1 MQDLHYKVWPKG
13 RPYELPAL
21 KTTVFENFV
30 LSAGRYPDHAAIV
43 YYDAV
48 QTYAELLEQVLDV
61 AGYLSE
67 YVGLER
73 NDRVLLYMQNCPQ
86 FIISYYAIL
95 GANAVVVPVNPMCRR
110 AELEHIAQDTG
121 AAAII
126 AGQELVEHALPLL
139 ESTNL
144 RTLIHANYGDYR
156 SPDTDLELPEE
167 VCQARRDF
175 ATLHVIDWWDVLN
188 SDTQA
193 PEVVNRSEDWCVIP
207 YSSGTTGQPKGCL
220 HSHATVNA
228 VINAYANWNPLPPNA
243 PVLAALPLFHVT
255 GMQNSMNTPLF
266 TGATIVLMTRWN
278 KDVAAT
284 LISRYRVAQWRAITT
299 MIIDFISNP
308 KVDTYDLSSLI
319 SVGGGGAQLP
329 FAVAEKLGE
338 LTGLKVTEGYGLTET
353 IAPSHLNPPEA
364 PKLQCLGIPLFGVDS
379 RIIDPD
385 SLEELGVNETGEIII
400 HGPQVFVGYWANEEG
415 TREAFIEIEGK
426 SFFRSGDLGYYDE
439 EGYFFYADR
448 LKRMINVSGYKVWP
462 AEVEAMMHKHPDIR
476 EACVVAARD
485 ARKGEIVKA
494 LIVAADGAT
503 ASAAQIEA
511 WCREQ
516 MAAYKVPRLYEFTE
530 ALPRS
535 GSGKVQWRELQEREM
550 QAEAK

>member
-1 MQDLHYKVWPKG
+1 MQDLHFNAWPKG
-13 RPYELPAL
+13 RPFELPAL

-30 LSAGRYPDHAAIV
+30 LSAGRFPDHPAII

-48 QTYAELLEQVLDV
+48 ITYAELLEQVLDV

-95 GANAVVVPVNPMCRR
+95 GANGVVVPVNPMCRTG
-110 AELEHIAQDTG
+110 ELEHIAQDTN
-121 AAAII
+121 AVAVI
-126 AGQELVEHALPLL
+126 AGQELVEFASPLL
-139 ESTNL
+139 ESADV
-144 RTLIHANYGDYR
+144 RTVVHANYGDYR
-156 SPDTDLELPEE
+156 SPDTDLELPDE
-167 VCQARRDF
+167 VLQVRKNF
-175 ATLHVIDWWDVLN
+175 QLPHVIDWWDAVN
-188 SDTQA
+188 SSTQV
-193 PEVVNRSEDWCVIP
+193 PEVLNRSEDWCVIP

-220 HSHATVNA
+220 HTNATVNA
-228 VINAYANWNPLPPNA
+228 VINGYANWNPIPPNA
-243 PVLAALPLFHVT
+243 PILGTLPLFHVT

-299 MIIDFISNP
+299 MIIDFISAP
-308 KVDTYDLSSLI
+308 DVESYDLSSLI

-329 FAVAEKLGE
+329 LAVAEKLGE

-353 IAPSHLNPPEA
+353 IAPSHLNPPDT
-364 PKLQCLGIPLFGVDS
+364 PKLQCLGIPMFGVDS

-385 SLEELGVNETGEIII
+385 TLEELGGNETGEIIT
-400 HGPQVFVGYWANEEG
+400 HGPQVFVGYWNNEEA
-415 TREAFIEIEGK
+415 TREAFIERDGK
-426 SFFRSGDLGYYDE
+426 RFFRTGDLGYYDE

-462 AEVEAMMHKHPDIR
+462 AEVEAMMHKHPDVR
-476 EACVVAARD
+476 EACVIATAD
-485 ARKGEIVKA
+485 ARKGETVKA
-494 LIVAADGAT
+494 VIVAADGADPT
-503 ASAAQIEA
+503 AEEIEA

-516 MAAYKVPRLYEFTE
+516 MAAYKVPRLYEFAE
-530 ALPRS
+530 SLPRS
-535 GSGKVQWRELQEREM
+535 GTGKVQWRELQEREF
-550 QAEAK
+550 EAGRK